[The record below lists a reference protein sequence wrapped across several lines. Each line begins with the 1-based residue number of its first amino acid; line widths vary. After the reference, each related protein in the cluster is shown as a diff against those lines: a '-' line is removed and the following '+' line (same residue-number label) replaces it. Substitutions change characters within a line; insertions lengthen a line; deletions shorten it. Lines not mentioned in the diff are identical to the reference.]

1 MKAPGASQRWQLRNA
16 SLPADVSMALAN
28 SLNSFRISVNLHHA
42 FEAGMV
48 TNSNPTSNPT
58 VFFST
63 TDCVRKPCHDA
74 LQFTTH
80 HSGLVTIFSFFGG
93 VVKKSWII

>member
-48 TNSNPTSNPT
+48 TNLNHTSAW
-58 VFFST
+58 FFST
-63 TDCVRKPCHDA
+63 TDCVLKPCHDA